1 MCVLR
6 TKGGGE
12 GALACRASVSACAGQ
27 LPAWCGREGETH
39 NLRRRR
45 ERERERSTDEGGAI
59 TDARVSASGGRE
71 GQDQVCVWRT
81 KGGGEGALACRASVS
96 ACAGQLPAWCGREGE
111 THTLRRRRE
120 RERERSTDEGGAIT
134 DARVSASG
142 GREGQDQVC
151 VLRTKGG
158 GEGALACR
166 ASVSACA
173 GQLPAWCGREGETHS
188 LRRRR
193 ERERERSTDEGG
205 AITDARVSASG
216 GREGQDQ
223 VCVRR
228 TKGGGEGAL
237 ACRASVSACA
247 GQLPAWC
254 GREGETHILRRR
266 RERERERST
275 DEGGAITDA
284 RVSASG
290 GREGQDQVCVLR
302 TKGGG
307 EGALACR
314 ASVSACAGQLPAWC
328 GREGETHTLR
338 RRRERE
344 RERST
349 DEGGAIT
356 DARVSASGGREGQDQ
371 VCVLRTK
378 GGGEGALACRASV
391 SACAGQLPAWCGREG
406 ETHILRRR
414 RERERERSTDEGG
427 AITDARVSASGGR
440 EGQDQ
445 VCVRRTKGG
454 GEGALAC
461 RASVSACAGQLPAW
475 CGREGE
481 THMLRRRRERE
492 RERSTDE
499 GGAITDARVSASG
512 GREGQDQ
519 VCVLRTKGGG
529 EGALACRASVSAC
542 AGQLPAWCGREGE
555 THKLRRRRERERE
568 RSTDEGGAIT
578 DARVSASGGRE
589 GQDQVCVRRTKGGGE
604 GALACRASVSAC
616 AGQLPAWCGREG
628 ETHTLRRRRE
638 RERER
643 STDEGGAIT
652 DARVSAS
659 GGREGQ
665 DQVCVLRTKGGAGR
679 VPWRAERV

>member
-1 MCVLR
+1 MCGAQ
-6 TKGGGE
+6 KGGGE

-27 LPAWCGREGETH
+27 LPAR
-39 NLRRRR
+39 
-45 ERERERSTDEGGAI
+45 
-59 TDARVSASGGRE
+59 
-71 GQDQVCVWRT
+71 
-81 KGGGEGALACRASVS
+81 
-96 ACAGQLPAWCGREGE
+96 CGREGE

-173 GQLPAWCGREGETHS
+173 GQLPAWCGREGETHT

-193 ERERERSTDEGG
+193 ERERE
-205 AITDARVSASG
+205 
-216 GREGQDQ
+216 
-223 VCVRR
+223 
-228 TKGGGEGAL
+228 K
-237 ACRASVSACA
+237 
-247 GQLPAWC
+247 
-254 GREGETHILRRR
+254 
-266 RERERERST
+266 ST

-378 GGGEGALACRASV
+378 GGRGGCPGVQSECERVCRAASRV
-391 SACAGQLPAWCGREG
+391 VWA
-406 ETHILRRR
+406 RRR
-414 RERERERSTDEGG
+414 DSQTAPTKRERKREEHRRGWGDYRRTSER
-427 AITDARVSASGGR
+427 
-440 EGQDQ
+440 
-445 VCVRRTKGG
+445 VRR
-454 GEGALAC
+454 
-461 RASVSACAGQLPAW
+461 
-475 CGREGE
+475 
-481 THMLRRRRERE
+481 
-492 RERSTDE
+492 
-499 GGAITDARVSASG
+499 
-512 GREGQDQ
+512 
-519 VCVLRTKGGG
+519 
-529 EGALACRASVSAC
+529 
-542 AGQLPAWCGREGE
+542 
-555 THKLRRRRERERE
+555 
-568 RSTDEGGAIT
+568 
-578 DARVSASGGRE
+578 
-589 GQDQVCVRRTKGGGE
+589 
-604 GALACRASVSAC
+604 
-616 AGQLPAWCGREG
+616 
-628 ETHTLRRRRE
+628 
-638 RERER
+638 
-643 STDEGGAIT
+643 
-652 DARVSAS
+652 
-659 GGREGQ
+659 
-665 DQVCVLRTKGGAGR
+665 
-679 VPWRAERV
+679 